1 MKKIGVISLMTAL
14 LCFGMGSS
22 NVPSLETEAPI
33 DENERA
39 MSHINYI
46 QYELAKIRQSADKMT
61 ATKELD
67 DVLNTINSTSL
78 KHERLSD
85 AYVNILSSMVEI
97 RATDEQK
104 DALKDELA
112 KKRKNAIFNSFSGLG
127 AAFLNPN
134 PVSIASALIMSGFN
148 YARTINEI
156 NIEGDKESLKLSQ
169 TQRDR
174 IDKQRIDL
182 WKAASDVFVNSKYES
197 TTFINDKMM
206 TSYVEN
212 DFDLE
217 RAMYSKKASATAT
230 RVQSYLSKPEVENQ
244 FRFFI
249 PYYVTLLKC
258 AYAKE
263 DAVKIEM
270 YYKKIVNLSN
280 AEYKNFYTKNPYLF
294 EATKYVLIYLMQHE
308 NKEIAGIPID
318 QIIEIF
324 KKEGDKSNNISTIE
338 DEYFLIGVYEYL
350 NKKKNG
356 GYYVQIKNSLKYL
369 VDQGVENDTT
379 DLYSKYKCLE
389 SKKQDNDYCYRLA
402 KKVAKDQLRKVEYIV
417 EDGNFVISFPLDA
430 SVSAKCT
437 DRDQGTIFIDA
448 LDRREER
455 TKCNK
460 SVEKF
465 QKQKNGSSYRFVAE
479 QVPTLEH
486 EKINLTIDFKMG
498 QWNASAYGVW
508 DYKEEFTKPLE
519 LKNFSK

>member
-1 MKKIGVISLMTAL
+1 MNKICLITLITAIL
-14 LCFGMGSS
+14 SFGMGSS
-22 NVPSLETEAPI
+22 DVPPIKEI

-39 MSHINYI
+39 MSHVNYI
-46 QYELAKIRQSADKMT
+46 QYELAKIRKSADKLT
-61 ATKELD
+61 ATREMD
-67 DVLNTINSTSL
+67 NVLNTIEPTSL
-78 KHERLSD
+78 KHDELIN
-85 AYVNILSSMVEI
+85 AYGEILDKMVEI
-97 RATDEQK
+97 RAADEQK

-156 NIEGDKESLKLSQ
+156 NIAGDKESLKLDK

-174 IDKQRIDL
+174 LDKQRIGI
-182 WKAASDVFVNSKYES
+182 WTSASRIFKDSKYES

-206 TSYVEN
+206 TSYLDN

-217 RAMYSKKASATAT
+217 RAMHSKNVSATAS

-244 FRFFI
+244 FRYFI

-263 DAVKIEM
+263 DVSKIEM

-318 QIIEIF
+318 QIIDIF
-324 KKEGDKSNNISTIE
+324 KKEGDKSTNISTIE

-350 NKKKNG
+350 NKKNNG
-356 GYYVQIKNSLKYL
+356 GYYTQIKESLNYL
-369 VDQGVENDTT
+369 VEQGVENDTT
-379 DLYSKYKCLE
+379 DLFSKYKCLE
-389 SKKQDNDYCYRLA
+389 SKKHDNDYCYRLA
-402 KKVAKDQLRKVEYIV
+402 KKVAKDQLKKVEYLV
-417 EDGNFVISFPLDA
+417 DDKNFIISFPLDA
-430 SVSAKCT
+430 NVSAKCT
-437 DRDQGTIFIDA
+437 DRDQGTIIVGMF
-448 LDRREER
+448 DRKDER
-455 TKCNK
+455 AKCNK

-465 QKQKNGSSYRFVAE
+465 QKYKRGNFYRFEAE
-479 QVPTLEH
+479 QVLPLEH
-486 EKINLTIDFKMG
+486 EKINLTIDFKIG
-498 QWNASAYGVW
+498 QWNGSAYGIW
-508 DYKEEFTKPLE
+508 DFKEELTKPLE
-519 LKNFSK
+519 LKSFSK